1 MVVSMV
7 VAACGCGGSSGNS
20 QATPALRRSTDAG
33 ILSLLTTANLDAN
46 ISGTFGPPD
55 YPSVAKRWALPV
67 PVKTNGD
74 ARVVPAMNALE
85 AKLGMTLFDRT
96 SIENLADD
104 GVAFTRGIVV
114 SQGTSYIPP
123 GAVAGSYCA
132 NVSGFKTGFPNGGQ
146 PPGLLSA
153 PGEIAKS
160 GTTVVNAGPPAS
172 TSTKLYINLDNPQ
185 CTATVAIVIHEFGHA
200 LGLGSHFAGFGFD
213 DGSDNQQDFYDV
225 LATLYSVPAGTAKA
239 SITAV
244 RLP

>member
-1 MVVSMV
+1 M
-7 VAACGCGGSSGNS
+7 AACGGGGGSGSPQTTS
-20 QATPALRRSTDAG
+20 TLRRSTDAG

-46 ISGTFGPPD
+46 ISGTYGPPD

-74 ARVVPAMNALE
+74 ARVVPAMDALE

-104 GVAFTRGIVV
+104 GVAFTRGIVF
-114 SQGTSYIPP
+114 SQGTAYYPP
-123 GAVAGSYCA
+123 GALASSYCA
-132 NVSGFKTGFPNGGQ
+132 NVSSNTVGFPYGGP

-160 GTTVVNAGPPAS
+160 GTTVVNAGPPSLS
-172 TSTKLYINLDNPQ
+172 TRLYVNLDNPQ
-185 CTATVAIVIHEFGHA
+185 CTATAAIVIHELGHA

-225 LATLYSVPAGTAKA
+225 LATLYSVPIGTAKA